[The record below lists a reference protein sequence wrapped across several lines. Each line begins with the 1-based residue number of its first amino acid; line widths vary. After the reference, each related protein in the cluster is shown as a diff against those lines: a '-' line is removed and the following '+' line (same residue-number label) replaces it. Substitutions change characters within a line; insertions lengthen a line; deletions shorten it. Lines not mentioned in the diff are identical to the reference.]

1 MSGATHSSHP
11 YQATIF
17 GGNLFRLLVV
27 WRIDRCLTTTQSRNS
42 LPFCWSAG
50 KMILAQGLTSH
61 RLRFPRSASRFR
73 NEREEIVATLISVAS
88 GKGGVGKS
96 VVSANLALALAK
108 RGRQVILADLD
119 VGGADAHI
127 MFGELNPPVTL
138 TDFLDK
144 RVSRLEDVAIPLTLH
159 PHLRLIAG
167 TGETLATA
175 NMVYARKKR
184 LMKQFQDLQAEVVVV
199 DIGAGTNY
207 HALDFFLMG
216 DIHLA
221 VATPEPTS
229 VLDLYRFIKL
239 AAIRRV
245 LASFLARSP
254 MSDILSNR
262 DFSSIEEVMDVA
274 GATDT
279 EGRDAAAAVLQ
290 SFRPGL
296 IINRGSD
303 GSRVN
308 VLYLRKILHQYVG
321 GDLMLVGEV
330 PEDPAV
336 PQAVRKFLPV
346 IEAAPASPAAK
357 SLLSLATAVEQL
369 IKRHTSSIKEE
380 SKQPEEIQ
388 TAIVFS
394 KTDVTPSHPSSTPV
408 KSEVPSAPYASKT
421 NDSADPIHPL
431 RRNVV

>member
-1 MSGATHSSHP
+1 MA
-11 YQATIF
+11 I
-17 GGNLFRLLVV
+17 
-27 WRIDRCLTTTQSRNS
+27 
-42 LPFCWSAG
+42 
-50 KMILAQGLTSH
+50 
-61 RLRFPRSASRFR
+61 
-73 NEREEIVATLISVAS
+73 LISVAS

-108 RGRQVILADLD
+108 NGRQVILADLD

-127 MFGELNPPVTL
+127 MFGELNPSVTL
-138 TDFLDK
+138 TDFLNK
-144 RVSRLEDVAIPLTLH
+144 RVQHLEEVAIPITLH
-159 PHLRLIAG
+159 PHLRLIPG

-175 NMVYARKKR
+175 NMAYVRKKR
-184 LMKQFQDLQAEVVVV
+184 LMKQFQELTADVVVI
-199 DIGAGTNY
+199 DIGAGTSY

-245 LASFLARSP
+245 LACFLARSP
-254 MSDILSNR
+254 MSEILSNR

-274 GATDT
+274 GATDMG
-279 EGRDAAAAVLQ
+279 GREAAAAVLQ

-296 IINRGSD
+296 IINRGSES
-303 GSRVN
+303 SRVN

-336 PQAVRKFLPV
+336 PQAIRKFLPV
-346 IEAAPASPAAK
+346 IEAAPTSLAAK
-357 SLLSLATAVEQL
+357 GLLTLATVVEQL
-369 IKRHTSSIKEE
+369 IAEHMGTTKDEMNQPQKR
-380 SKQPEEIQ
+380 Q

-394 KTDVTPSHPSSTPV
+394 KTDKTEVTTPLPAPTPV
-408 KSEVPSAPYASKT
+408 TSEVPITPYTSMVT
-421 NDSADPIHPL
+421 NIAVPGPQ
-431 RRNVV
+431 VGKKAV